1 VQTARQKEQEI
12 AMIRFAPI
20 LAAFALPLMA
30 GCVDTK
36 ASPDTGAEDYAAY
49 CSACH
54 GATGQGDGEM
64 ATELSRKPADLTT
77 LSARNKGAFPTTM
90 VMAQIWGYAG
100 AKGRGVMPDFG
111 PLLQG
116 DMVPYDGG
124 DGIETPTP
132 IRLVQLAE
140 YLKVL
145 QTK

>member
-1 VQTARQKEQEI
+1 MTRLAQ
-12 AMIRFAPI
+12 I
-20 LAAFALPLMA
+20 LAALALPLMA
-30 GCVDTK
+30 ACVDTK
-36 ASPDTGAEDYAAY
+36 ATPDTGAEDYAAY

-54 GATGQGDGEM
+54 GATGKGDGEM

-77 LSARNKGAFPTTM
+77 LSARNKGDFPTTK

-145 QTK
+145 QAK

>member
-1 VQTARQKEQEI
+1 
-12 AMIRFAPI
+12 
-20 LAAFALPLMA
+20 LALPLMA
-30 GCVDTK
+30 ACVDTK
-36 ASPDTGAEDYAAY
+36 ATPDTGAEDYAAY

-54 GATGQGDGEM
+54 GATGKGDGEM

-77 LSARNKGAFPTTM
+77 LSARNKGDFPTTK

-145 QTK
+145 QAK